1 MENKK
6 TISPDDAMNHSGS
19 MKNLIQLSFGEEVGN
34 AITHGVMAV
43 ICLFLLPVAAIK
55 AYLEGVPPKEK
66 RQQQLCEALSI
77 DPDSITSDDLCMS
90 VNECAALLGKSSGWV
105 KNAIEQGT
113 LPGSYTKTSTGHRD
127 FHIPRLR
134 IAEYLGLIG
143 SNNIKIPHDLIVEVC
158 R

>member
-1 MENKK
+1 MKRGENMLFKDALKNAMEEQGM
-6 TISPDDAMNHSGS
+6 SVRAASR
-19 MKNLIQLSFGEEVGN
+19 LI
-34 AITHGVMAV
+34 GVS
-43 ICLFLLPVAAIK
+43 CGDIK

-158 R
+158 RETAATAFGITSKRK

>member
-1 MENKK
+1 MLFKDALRNAMEEQGM
-6 TISPDDAMNHSGS
+6 SVRAAS
-19 MKNLIQLSFGEEVGN
+19 ML
-34 AITHGVMAV
+34 TGVS
-43 ICLFLLPVAAIK
+43 CGDIK

-143 SNNIKIPHDLIVEVC
+143 SNNIKTPHDLIVEVC
-158 R
+158 RETAATAFGITSKRK

>member
-1 MENKK
+1 MLFKDALKDALEEQGMSVRAVSK
-6 TISPDDAMNHSGS
+6 TTGVPDGD
-19 MKNLIQLSFGEEVGN
+19 
-34 AITHGVMAV
+34 
-43 ICLFLLPVAAIK
+43 IK
-55 AYLEGVPPKEK
+55 AYLEGVPPKYQREQK
-66 RQQQLCEALSI
+66 LCEALGI

-90 VNECAALLGKSSGWV
+90 VNECAALLGKSAGWV

-143 SNNIKIPHDLIVEVC
+143 SSNIRIPHEMIVEVC
-158 R
+158 RETAATAFGIMSSKGRR